1 MEFSKYGVTLQR
13 LTEDKIE
20 LVRCWR
26 NDPKISQYMEYREHI
41 TAEMQ
46 KKWFAKVDNDQ
57 NYYFIICY
65 KGQEIGLTNVK
76 DVDFAAKT
84 GEGGIF
90 IYEDSFLNTDV
101 PFRVIFALN
110 DFCFD
115 ELKLESMVAHIM
127 SDNKRAID
135 FNVLLGYKKCGGQ
148 DDSSCNGENARKL
161 TYILQK
167 NDYFKQRDRF
177 AKVLLRG

>member
-1 MEFSKYGVTLQR
+1 MEFSKYGVTLRR
-13 LTEDKIE
+13 LTADKIE
-20 LVRCWR
+20 LVRHWR

-46 KKWFAKVDNDQ
+46 KKWFAKVDNDC
-57 NYYFIICY
+57 NYYFIICFDG
-65 KGQEIGLTNVK
+65 KEIGLTNVK
-76 DVDFAAKT
+76 DVNRAEGT

-90 IYEDSFLNTDV
+90 IYEDEYLNTDV

-127 SDNKRAID
+127 SDNKRAVD
-135 FNVLLGYKKCGGQ
+135 FNVLLGYKKLECE
-148 DDSSCNGENARKL
+148 ENAKNDAPVSKL
-161 TYILQK
+161 TYILKK
-167 NDYFKQRDRF
+167 NDYFTKRNRF
-177 AKVLLRG
+177 AKVLIRG

>member
-1 MEFSKYGVTLQR
+1 MEFSKYSVTLKR

-20 LVRCWR
+20 LVRQWR

-46 KKWFAKVDNDQ
+46 KKWFAKVNNDQ

-65 KGQEIGLTNVK
+65 KDREIGLTNVK
-76 DVDFAAKT
+76 NVDRDKGT

-90 IYEDSFLNTDV
+90 IYEDSYLNTDV

-110 DFCFD
+110 DFCFE

-135 FNVLLGYKKCGGQ
+135 FNVLLGYKKSECSE
-148 DDSSCNGENARKL
+148 DSVCKSDTAQKL
-161 TYILQK
+161 TYALGK

-177 AKVLLRG
+177 AKVLIRG

>member
-1 MEFSKYGVTLQR
+1 MEFSKYGVILKR

-20 LVRCWR
+20 LVRQWR

-46 KKWFAKVDNDQ
+46 KKWFAKVDNGQ

-90 IYEDSFLNTDV
+90 IYEDSYLNTDV

-115 ELKLESMVAHIM
+115 ELMLESMVAHIM

-135 FNVLLGYKKCGGQ
+135 FNLLLGYKKSPET
-148 DDSSCNGENARKL
+148 SSDAAKQ
-161 TYILQK
+161 TYTLMK

-177 AKVLLRG
+177 AKVLIRG